1 MNSPQIYH
9 AAITLL
15 MDIIDN
21 DATDQPALQPALKYL
36 KSKRLIALDIALKN
50 KQNTNLSKPQHEK

>member
-1 MNSPQIYH
+1 MNSPQMYH

-21 DATDQPALQPALKYL
+21 DANDKLALQPALKYL
-36 KSKRLIALDIALKN
+36 KGKRLQALDEALKT
-50 KQNTNLSKPQHEK
+50 KQNSNLSKPQHEK